1 MTVER
6 VTRIAIVLA
15 APVLATRFTA
25 LEITRRQVR
34 LVQAMET
41 VGAEFARMLARVAG
55 VKRAVA
61 LVAVRPRHR
70 SIFARAASTLRLPVG
85 RL

>member
-25 LEITRRQVR
+25 LEITRRQVH
-34 LVQAMET
+34 LAQAMET
-41 VGAEFARMLARVAG
+41 VGAEFARMLARMAAVFRS
-55 VKRAVA
+55 VCRTRPILKRAGA
-61 LVAVRPRHR
+61 
-70 SIFARAASTLRLPVG
+70 
-85 RL
+85 

>member
-15 APVLATRFTA
+15 APVLAIRFTA

-34 LVQAMET
+34 LAQATET
-41 VGAEFARMLARVAG
+41 VGAEFARMLAQVVVVFRSVCRTRPILKKAG
-55 VKRAVA
+55 A
-61 LVAVRPRHR
+61 
-70 SIFARAASTLRLPVG
+70 
-85 RL
+85 